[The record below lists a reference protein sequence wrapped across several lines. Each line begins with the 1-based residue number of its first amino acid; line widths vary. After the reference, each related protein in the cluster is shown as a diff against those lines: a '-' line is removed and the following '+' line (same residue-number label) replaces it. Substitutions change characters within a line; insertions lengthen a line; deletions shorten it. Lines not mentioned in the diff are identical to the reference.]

1 MAVWR
6 RSGAKT
12 AVRAEV
18 NAHSQKL
25 RRCWRGLIIGL
36 NPRFNDAATTFDQSR
51 PHRSFGEKKENRNS
65 GYLLPMME
73 FAVEK
78 IRRSPQADRHPAA
91 EDRWFGNSGAR

>member
-1 MAVWR
+1 MALWR
-6 RSGAKT
+6 SSGAK
-12 AVRAEV
+12 AVVRIEV
-18 NAHSQKL
+18 NAHSENL
-25 RRCWRGLIIGL
+25 RRRWRGLIIGL

-78 IRRSPQADRHPAA
+78 IRGRT
-91 EDRWFGNSGAR
+91 